1 MKLRDEETGQLYE
14 CAYTCDG
21 INQDRYIK
29 TGRMVVEDRSKW
41 HPHHDLI
48 VAWARGAEIQH
59 FSEGTGKWVSAYR
72 IIYWNPETEY
82 RIKPDNSEEIAK
94 AEKDLRWLENEVND
108 LKRKLAKLRG

>member
-1 MKLRDEETGQLYE
+1 MKLRDEKTGQLYE

-48 VAWARGAEIQH
+48 VAYARGAEIQ
-59 FSEGTGKWVSAYR
+59 FWTDGKWEDAVGAPC
-72 IIYWNPETEY
+72 WNLEIKY
-82 RIKPDNSEEIAK
+82 RIKPDNSEKTAK

>member
-1 MKLRDEETGQLYE
+1 MKLRDEETGQLYDIYCE
-14 CAYTCDG
+14 H
-21 INQDRYIK
+21 DRDHDLTLHEAK
-29 TGRMVVEDRSKW
+29 EDRSNW

-48 VAWARGAEIQH
+48 VAYARGAEIQ
-59 FSEGTGKWVSAYR
+59 FWTDGKWEDVVGAPC
-72 IIYWNPETEY
+72 WNLEIKY

>member
-14 CAYTCDG
+14 CEYACDG

-48 VAWARGAEIQH
+48 VAWARGAEI
-59 FSEGTGKWVSAYR
+59 
-72 IIYWNPETEY
+72 EY
-82 RIKPDNSEEIAK
+82 FDDDDCRWHKKPQIPGGQILNTASNQRK
-94 AEKDLRWLENEVND
+94 AHQGCTKNY
-108 LKRKLAKLRG
+108 

>member
-1 MKLRDEETGQLYE
+1 MKLRDEETQILYE
-14 CAYTCDG
+14 FTISDQGEY
-21 INQDRYIK
+21 
-29 TGRMVVEDRSKW
+29 VVEPIDEDQSNW

-48 VAWARGAEIQH
+48 VAWARSAPIQ
-59 FSEGTGKWVSAYR
+59 FFERDQERWMDFGLSKMA
-72 IIYWNPETEY
+72 WNPNIKF

>member
-29 TGRMVVEDRSKW
+29 TGRMVVEDRSNW

-48 VAWARGAEIQH
+48 VAWARGAEIDWFDADDCRWH
-59 FSEGTGKWVSAYR
+59 KAKPNWWINIKYR
-72 IIYWNPETEY
+72 I
-82 RIKPDNSEEIAK
+82 RPDNSEEIAK